1 MSEVQEQATSV
12 IKVKRGVLLLA
23 KEYYILRSV
32 SKERGDRT
40 VHYVEFLR
48 ILEKELVVALGCT
61 EPMAIAYTA
70 ALAKKYV
77 KGEVVSSV
85 KVMASANVIKNAMA
99 VTIPGAKGSGV
110 NLAAALGVI
119 AGDSSK
125 GLEVLNGLTPSDV
138 EMAKEMIKEG
148 KICVEVA
155 ETSKKLYIEVVV
167 ATAQSYAKVVVAD
180 EHTQVVFLEANGET
194 IINSLNEDAKDDQ
207 EKKKNSFLSIDSIWD
222 FVQEVNLRDLGI
234 IEKAI
239 ELNTNI
245 GLEGL
250 SNEYG
255 LQVGKTIRE
264 SVRKGIFAD
273 DLITQAMALTAGASD
288 ARMSGSTLPVMS
300 NSGSG
305 NQGISATLPVVAV
318 GQNLSV
324 SNEQL
329 IRAVTLSNLIAIHIK
344 TKIGRLSAL
353 CGATASGTGAS
364 CGITYLLGGGKEE
377 IKTAIQNMQGN
388 VTGMFCDGAKA
399 GCALK
404 LSTCTSTAVQSAIM
418 AIEGIA
424 IQSTDGIIESTAEQ
438 TIENLGRLATQG
450 TREMDRIIL
459 DIMVNKKVC

>member
-1 MSEVQEQATSV
+1 M
-12 IKVKRGVLLLA
+12 
-23 KEYYILRSV
+23 
-32 SKERGDRT
+32 
-40 VHYVEFLR
+40 HYSEFLKL
-48 ILEKELVVALGCT
+48 LEKELVVTLGCT
-61 EPMAIAYTA
+61 EPMAIAYAA
-70 ALAKKYV
+70 ALAKKNV
-77 KGEVVSSV
+77 QGDVILSIKVS
-85 KVMASANVIKNAMA
+85 ASANVIKNAMA
-99 VTIPGAKGSGV
+99 VTIPGANGSGV

-125 GLEVLNGLTPSDV
+125 GLEVLAGLTLRDV
-138 EMAKEMIKEG
+138 EKARKMIIEE
-148 KICVEVA
+148 KIKVEVA

-167 ATAQSYAKVVVAD
+167 ATAESYARVIVAD
-180 EHTQVVFLEANGET
+180 EHTQVVLIEVDGKT
-194 IINSLNEDAKDDQ
+194 MLDTQSDD
-207 EKKKNSFLSIDSIWD
+207 ESGGDERTGDSFLSLDSIWD
-222 FVQEVNLRDLGI
+222 FVQCVNLKDLAI

-250 SNEYG
+250 MNEYG
-255 LQVGKTIRE
+255 LQVGKTIKE
-264 SVRKGIFAD
+264 SIRKGVFPD
-273 DLITQAMALTAGASD
+273 DLISQAMALTAGASD
-288 ARMSGSTLPVMS
+288 ARMSGSTMPVMS

-318 GQNLSV
+318 GEKLGLSH
-324 SNEQL
+324 EQL
-329 IRAVTLSNLIAIHIK
+329 IRAVTLSNLIAIYIK

-377 IKTAIQNMQGN
+377 IKKAIQNMQGN

-424 IQSTDGIIESTAEQ
+424 IQSTDGIIENTAEQ

-450 TREMDRIIL
+450 TKEVDRIIL